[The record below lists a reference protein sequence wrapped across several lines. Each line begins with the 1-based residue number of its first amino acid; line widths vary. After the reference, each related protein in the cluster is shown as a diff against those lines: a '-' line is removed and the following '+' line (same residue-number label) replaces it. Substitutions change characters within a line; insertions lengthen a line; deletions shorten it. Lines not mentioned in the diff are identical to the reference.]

1 MDKAEGSKGLLLR
14 IVDYKS
20 SEKGLDLAEVY
31 YGLALQ
37 MLTYLDLTITYSK
50 EWLGVEATPAGI
62 LYFHIHD
69 PLIQAPIPLAED
81 EIEQEIFK
89 KFKMKGLLLEDVEA
103 VKLMDQTLESGRSQV
118 IQAGLKKDGS
128 FRSDSAV
135 LSEDHFH
142 ILTQHV
148 RRTFEEAGERIT
160 NGEVAINPYKLKDQ
174 TPCRFCSFKS
184 ICQFDESIEDN
195 EFRVLSSEKD
205 DVVIDRIKKKG
216 ISMQIP
222 KPNNSTWTDDQ
233 WEAIVSEGQDIL
245 VAAAAGSGKT
255 AVLVERLIRK
265 MTRPEDP
272 VDVDRLLVVTFT
284 NASAAEMKHRITEA
298 LEKELAKTPGPFI

>member
-1 MDKAEGSKGLLLR
+1 MSGFSPVGLELGFGGQGPLPPFTFKLKNGCTMELVGRIDRVDKAEGSKGLLLR

-205 DVVIDRIKKKG
+205 DVVIDRIKKEG
-216 ISMQIP
+216 
-222 KPNNSTWTDDQ
+222 DQ
-233 WEAIVSEGQDIL
+233 YANT
-245 VAAAAGSGKT
+245 KT
-255 AVLVERLIRK
+255 E
-265 MTRPEDP
+265 
-272 VDVDRLLVVTFT
+272 
-284 NASAAEMKHRITEA
+284 
-298 LEKELAKTPGPFI
+298 